1 MTGGTDSGGVSV
13 DVRIRGRDGRLYPA
27 RPLTPEERSRA
38 VRLAHLL
45 VHRDRLSIRLAQQVM
60 AEQHGLRRSVGAI
73 ARDLAGWVCDLCDDD
88 A

>member
-1 MTGGTDSGGVSV
+1 MTGGTGSGGVSV

-27 RPLTPEERSRA
+27 RLLTPDERRRA
-38 VRLAHLL
+38 RMLAHHF

-60 AEQHGLRRSVGAI
+60 AEQHGLRRSVGVI
-73 ARDLAGWVCDLCDDD
+73 ARDLAGWVCHLCDDD

>member
-1 MTGGTDSGGVSV
+1 MTEGTGNGSVSV

-27 RPLTPEERSRA
+27 SPLTPEERRRA
-38 VRLAHLL
+38 RMLAHNL
-45 VHRDRLSIRLAQQVM
+45 VHRDRLSIRFAQQVM
-60 AEQHGLRRSVGAI
+60 AEQYGLRRSVGAI